1 MIILDEKYAIDADTN
16 CWQLCRK
23 EKYKEKETGEEK
35 ERYAPFKY
43 YGTIQKTVEHYI
55 DIKQK
60 EKISGKEYKSLNRAL
75 TDLKKLQKE
84 LEQKIDL

>member
-55 DIKQK
+55 DIRQK
-60 EKISGKEYKSLNRAL
+60 EKISSKEYKSLNRAL